1 MEKTNQAYETL
12 FVVDLSKGEDAVKAV
27 VEKFTSLIGSNGE
40 ITNLSEW
47 GKRRLA

>member
-27 VEKFTSLIGSNGE
+27 VEKFTSLIGSKP
-40 ITNLSEW
+40 T
-47 GKRRLA
+47 A